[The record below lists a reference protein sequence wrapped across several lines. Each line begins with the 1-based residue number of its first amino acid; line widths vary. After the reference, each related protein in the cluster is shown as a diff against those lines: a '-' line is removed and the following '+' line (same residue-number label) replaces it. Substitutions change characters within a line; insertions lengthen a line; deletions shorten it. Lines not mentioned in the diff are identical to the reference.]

1 MFKLDEFRAG
11 LYGLPFSCADE
22 LPRSCERF
30 VYLIWEE
37 STVCYCDAPFYYYCA
52 YSWPDKLTETVP
64 PCL

>member
-1 MFKLDEFRAG
+1 MFKLDDFRAG
-11 LYGLPFSCADE
+11 LCGLPFSCADE
-22 LPRSCERF
+22 LPRCCERC

-37 STVCYCDAPFYYYCA
+37 SAVCFCDAPFYYYCA